1 MEIETFDI
9 NAFNGA
15 VTALTASFEPTSD
28 QKEELKTASREQ
40 VLAGIA
46 NLTLIGNVPSSI
58 IICMA
63 ASTNSYFDNLTGEF
77 DFDKW
82 KELIE
87 KCALIPP
94 PVTLPERPVFETRAV
109 MLALAVGYGIGM
121 TVAFILK

>member
-1 MEIETFDI
+1 MDTGSFDVGS
-9 NAFNGA
+9 FNNG
-15 VTALTASFEPTSD
+15 VKALTATFEPSEE
-28 QKEELKTASREQ
+28 QKEQLKGATREQ

-46 NLTLIGNVPSSI
+46 NLTVIGNVPASI

-63 ASTNSYFDNLTGEF
+63 ASTNSYFDELTGDF

-82 KELIE
+82 KEMIE
-87 KCALIPP
+87 KCALVPP
-94 PVTLPERPVFETRAV
+94 PITLPEQPVFETRAV